1 MKTISITGIL
11 LALLLLACACCA
23 WLTAVDWESLLEPL
37 LSAVEPTAE
46 PPVTPQLTREP
57 LPPEAAE
64 TERLLKETLIPVR
77 DLHELAIRLRGVPPD
92 TPRTINPEGPPD
104 YPVGTCRTF
113 HASNVDTNEQFDLTA
128 CLRYKNDVVYMWVE
142 EGVKVDEA
150 DLKAAADLFAT
161 KTYPTN
167 RAFFGSEWSPGV
179 DNDPRLHILHARN
192 LGDTVAGYYSSADEF
207 VPAVREDSNAMEM
220 FYINIENVIVNDE
233 FYHGVL
239 AHEFQHM
246 IHWYNDRNEETWLN
260 EGSSELASYLNGY
273 DTGGA
278 EYIFS
283 RKPDTQLNSWPEGPG
298 AAGANYG
305 ASYLFMAYF
314 LDRFGAEAT
323 RALIAHDE
331 NGFASVDAVLAELG
345 TGMTHVDFFADWVV
359 ANLLD
364 NPNLADGRYGYREID
379 PPPFK
384 IETRLSDYPTTRQA
398 TVHQYA
404 ADYIELKGN
413 RSLRFSFTGSTQ
425 VRLIGTQARSGKYLW
440 WSNRGDD
447 SNMTLTREFDLTGVQ
462 KATLEYWCWYDI
474 EEDWDYAYVEISTD
488 GGKTWEILTTPSGTP
503 ENPNGNSFGWG
514 YTGRSGGKSKAEWIQ
529 EKVDLTPYAGKRV
542 LIRFEYITDD
552 AVNRPGF
559 ALDDVAIP
567 EIGYFSDFEADG
579 GGWEAAGFVR
589 HANVLPQR
597 WLVQLVL
604 FGPRPTVQRLDLNPD
619 QTGEW
624 EIPLGGGVD
633 RAVVVISAYAP
644 VTTEVASY
652 QYSVR

>member
-1 MKTISITGIL
+1 
-11 LALLLLACACCA
+11 
-23 WLTAVDWESLLEPL
+23 
-37 LSAVEPTAE
+37 
-46 PPVTPQLTREP
+46 
-57 LPPEAAE
+57 
-64 TERLLKETLIPVR
+64 
-77 DLHELAIRLRGVPPD
+77 
-92 TPRTINPEGPPD
+92 
-104 YPVGTCRTF
+104 
-113 HASNVDTNEQFDLTA
+113 
-128 CLRYKNDVVYMWVE
+128 MWVE

-298 AAGANYG
+298 TAGANYG
-305 ASYLFMAYF
+305 ASYLFMSYF

-331 NGFASVDAVLAELG
+331 NGFASVDAVLADLG
-345 TGMTHVDFFADWVV
+345 TGMTHVDLFADWVV

-364 NPNLADGRYGYREID
+364 DPNLADGRYGYREID

-384 IETRLSDYPTTRQA
+384 IETRLSNYPTTRQA

-404 ADYIELKGN
+404 ADYIELRGD
-413 RSLRFSFTGSTQ
+413 RPLRFSFAGSTQ
-425 VRLIGTQARSGKYLW
+425 VGLMDTQAHSGKYLW

-447 SNMTLTREFDLTGVQ
+447 SDMTLTREFDLTGVQ

-474 EEDWDYAYVEISTD
+474 EEDWDYAYVEVSPD